1 LQKAEQGH
9 EIQGR
14 TLGIVGLGHSGRELV
29 RLVAPF
35 GMPVL
40 AFSPN
45 AHRDE
50 AAALGIQLTTLDKVF
65 READFISVHTNLT
78 AEKHRMIRAEH
89 LRMMKPTAHFVNVAR
104 GELVDQSALV
114 EILREKRIAGAA
126 LDVFEKEPL
135 PADDPLTQLDN
146 VILTPH
152 WNCSTKDVWKATGR
166 AMAEGMLRA
175 ARGELPE
182 NVVNREVLDRP
193 GFREKLKRFEENQ
206 T

>member
-1 LQKAEQGH
+1 TGRWDLQTAEQGH

-29 RLVAPF
+29 RLVTPF
-35 GMPVL
+35 SMRVL
-40 AFSPN
+40 AYSPN
-45 AHRDE
+45 ANRDR
-50 AAALGIQLTTLDKVF
+50 AAALGVQLMAIEDVF
-65 READFISVHTNLT
+65 READFVSVHTNLT

-89 LRMMKPTAHFVNVAR
+89 LRLMKPTAYFVNVAR

-114 EILREKRIAGAA
+114 EVLREKRIAGAA

-135 PADDPLTQLDN
+135 PADDPLTKLDN

-152 WNCSTKDVWKATGR
+152 WNCSTTDVWKATGR

-175 ARGELPE
+175 ARGEVPDH
-182 NVVNREVLDRP
+182 VVNRDVLERP
-193 GFREKLKRFEENQ
+193 GFRGKLK
-206 T
+206 